1 MPSVFEKEAFKDLY
15 LLNFQHDFKMMDHT
29 ASERLM
35 KQLNAWC
42 GLHGLMYTDGKFTW
56 THAPLSL
63 VPNAFPR
70 ASFEYVRDIQVIW
83 NKLVDRLSR
92 DRSFI
97 LKELREVSDA
107 DEFTQRLM
115 RLYETVPDE
124 VLKEGIQFGIFRS
137 DYMIN
142 HDLRPLQ
149 VEINTISSS
158 FGSLTKKVSL
168 FHKHLLQRNLDNPEL
183 ASLIHKVMGSSAK
196 STKDVLDAIENNQS
210 LENLAA
216 ALAAAHRA
224 YGKENSVVLFIVQP
238 NERNVSRLIYLFH
251 HISS

>member
-1 MPSVFEKEAFKDLY
+1 MSSFPESA
-15 LLNFQHDFKMMDHT
+15 

-35 KQLNAWC
+35 RQLNAWC

-70 ASFEYVRDIQVIW
+70 SAFEYVRDIQVIW
-83 NKLVDRLSR
+83 NKLVDRISR
-92 DRSFI
+92 DRPFI

-107 DEFTQRLM
+107 DDFTQRLM
-115 RLYETVPDE
+115 RLYETIPDE
-124 VLKEGIQFGIFRS
+124 VLRDGIQFGIFRS
-137 DYMIN
+137 DYMLN

-168 FHKHLLQRNLDNPEL
+168 FHKYLLERNIGDPEMEALVQR
-183 ASLIHKVMGSSAK
+183 
-196 STKDVLDAIENNQS
+196 VLGHSVQDSREALHAIEDNQS
-210 LENLAA
+210 LENLAV
-216 ALAAAHRA
+216 ALAAAHKA
-224 YGKENSVVLFIVQP
+224 YGKTDSVVLFIVQP
-238 NERNVSRLIYLFH
+238 NERNVSFFVTSLSTSFEP
-251 HISS
+251 ISTFCL

>member
-1 MPSVFEKEAFKDLY
+1 MTDTVNLP
-15 LLNFQHDFKMMDHT
+15 
-29 ASERLM
+29 SERIIR
-35 KQLNAWC
+35 QLNAWC

-92 DRSFI
+92 DREFI

-115 RLYETVPDE
+115 RLYETIPED
-124 VLKEGIQFGIFRS
+124 VLREGIQFGIFRS
-137 DYMIN
+137 DYMLN
-142 HDLRPLQ
+142 HDMRPLQ
-149 VEINTISSS
+149 VELNTIAASAGFLSSKA
-158 FGSLTKKVSL
+158 TR
-168 FHKHLLQRNLDNPEL
+168 FHKYLMKRNVDDPEM
-183 ASLIHKVMGSSAK
+183 ASLVNRVMGSLNK
-196 STKDVLDAIENNQS
+196 STKDVLDAIEDNQS

-216 ALAAAHRA
+216 ALGAAHRA
-224 YGKENSVVLFIVQP
+224 YGKEKESVVLFIVQQ
-238 NERNVSRLIYLFH
+238 NERNVSEDIACW
-251 HISS
+251 HISKL